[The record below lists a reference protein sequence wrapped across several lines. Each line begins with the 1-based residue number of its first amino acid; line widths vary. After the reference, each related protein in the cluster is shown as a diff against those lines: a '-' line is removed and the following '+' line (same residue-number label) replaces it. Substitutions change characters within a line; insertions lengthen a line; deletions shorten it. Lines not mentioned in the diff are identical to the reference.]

1 MAGSKSNTDY
11 VTSSILN
18 SVKKDL
24 GIDSN
29 YDAFDVDV
37 IHAINTAF
45 SILTQLGAGPS
56 DGFMIHDHKDTWES
70 YLGESKNQ
78 ELIKTYISAKVK
90 SIFDPPANGTVMDSL
105 QKTIAELEWRIMMIF
120 EHGDNKKG

>member
-1 MAGSKSNTDY
+1 MAESKSTNAYITD
-11 VTSSILN
+11 SILN
-18 SVKKDL
+18 STKKDL
-24 GIDSN
+24 GIDPN
-29 YDAFDVDV
+29 YEAFDVDV

-45 SILTQLGAGPS
+45 SILTQLGAGPP
-56 DGFMIHDHKDTWES
+56 DGFAIHDREATWTE

-120 EHGDNKKG
+120 EHGGDKNG

>member
-1 MAGSKSNTDY
+1 MAGLNSNSDY

-24 GIDSN
+24 GIDSS
-29 YDAFDVDV
+29 YDAFDVDI

-45 SILTQLGAGPS
+45 SILTQLGAGPP
-56 DGFMIHDHKDTWES
+56 DGFMIHSHEETWES
-70 YLGESKNQ
+70 YLGSAQNQ
-78 ELIKTYISAKVK
+78 ELIKSYISAKVK

-120 EHGDNKKG
+120 EHSSKKS